1 MQIKHIFTIAATV
14 AAIAGATAWIVLD
27 RSPAAVPRAELAAP
41 APQGDAAT
49 HVDIDAGKIARASIA
64 IASAGPATLHDRLSL
79 YGRVAANED
88 RLAVIQP
95 RFPGIAK
102 SLRKRLGDPVEK
114 DEVIATVE
122 SNQSLTGY
130 DIRSPIGGT
139 VIEKAASVGSYVGD
153 QTRIFVVADMKT
165 VWVDFS
171 VYRRDFAR
179 IRVGQPVSITL
190 GDGARPVES
199 TIAYVSPLGSPDT
212 QTMLARAVVD
222 NPVGTLRPGLFV
234 TGEVTLDDVPV
245 PLAVESSAIQSL
257 DGRQTVFA
265 QDENGFEA
273 RPVKTGRR
281 DGAMTEILAGLRPGE
296 RYAAGNSFVVKAE
309 LGKSSA
315 EEE

>member
-1 MQIKHIFTIAATV
+1 MQIKRIF
-14 AAIAGATAWIVLD
+14 AIASTAVAITVATAWGLLGG
-27 RSPAAVPRAELAAP
+27 SPAP
-41 APQGDAAT
+41 APTAEPAASAPQDDTAT
-49 HVDIDAGKIARASIA
+49 HVDIDAEKIGRANIA
-64 IASAGPATLHDRLSL
+64 IAAAGPATLHGRLPL
-79 YGRVAANED
+79 YGRLAANED
-88 RLAVIQP
+88 RLVVVQP
-95 RFPGIAK
+95 RFPGIVR
-102 SLRKRLGDPVEK
+102 SLRKRLGDSVEK

-130 DIRSPIGGT
+130 DIRSPIAGT
-139 VIEKAASVGSYVGD
+139 VIEKTGSVGSHAGD
-153 QTRIFVVADMKT
+153 ETRIYVVADLKT

-171 VYRRDFAR
+171 VYRQDFAR
-179 IRVGQPVSITL
+179 IRVGQPVAIVL
-190 GDGARPVES
+190 GDGDRPVES
-199 TIAYVSPLGSPDT
+199 RIAYLSPLGAPDT

-222 NPVGTLRPGLFV
+222 NEEGTLRPGLFV

-265 QDENGFEA
+265 QDEKGFEA

-281 DGAMTEILAGLRPGE
+281 DGAMTEILAGLKPGE